1 MIDIINKI
9 IKIVP
14 PRYLRSDFLTEQRK
28 LMRNVP
34 ALPVA
39 ASLIA
44 SFIPPAL
51 ASDIC
56 YKPVLFRDIFTL
68 SQIPMGAN
76 TLLFGNEYANVPT
89 GRANRYSIP
98 VAGSLEPVPLSNP
111 AVNRIGLHG
120 VNVYPLTLAPVTL
133 AVINCDGRAPGNFN
147 VAAAM
152 AKIDCANIHSAASA
166 AAAGSR
172 ALGD

>member
-1 MIDIINKI
+1 
-9 IKIVP
+9 
-14 PRYLRSDFLTEQRK
+14 
-28 LMRNVP
+28 MRNVP

-44 SFIPPAL
+44 SFISPAI

-56 YKPVLFRDIFTL
+56 YKPVLFRDIFRL

-76 TLLFGNEYANVPT
+76 TLLFGNEYANEPT

-120 VNVYPLTLAPVTL
+120 VNVSVHWGNHSDCTFAFDVNPLTLAQVTP
-133 AVINCDGRAPGNFN
+133 AVINCDGRTPGNFN

-166 AAAGSR
+166 AAAAGR